1 MKENINTRLNELRGQ
16 MKAAGISAVI
26 VPQADPHMSEYLSP
40 HWQARRMLSGFTGSA
55 GDLVVTLDA
64 ALLWTDSRYFLQAA
78 DQLEGTEIKLMK
90 DGLPETPSISQ
101 WLTSKLH
108 AGETVGINGMV
119 FSVIDKE
126 NLEMSL
132 NAHGIV
138 LNSDFDP
145 IDAVW
150 TDRPA
155 LPECKAFV
163 HDIKYAGKRARNKIA
178 AVLANVK
185 KQMAASTFISAL
197 DEIAWV
203 LNIRSNDVKYN
214 PVVTSFLYLSP
225 EENVLFIDDAKVD
238 AALAEYLK
246 AEGVKTAPYSSVKEY
261 LKSLAADAKVL
272 VDKSRTSAGI
282 VDVLGA
288 KAVKG
293 LSAIAMDKACKND
306 VQLEG
311 VRAAMHRDGIAMV
324 KSLCEIQDRVA
335 AGDKLTEM
343 DVAEI
348 LRKYRSAGELYFDE
362 SFGTIAGY
370 EAHGAIVHYEADENS
385 NSTLD
390 KKGLLLIDSGAQ
402 YLDGTTDI
410 TRTIAL
416 SDAPTAEEKRDFTLV
431 MKGHIALGS
440 AIFPQGTCGAQLD
453 ALARQ
458 FLWKEGLSYLH
469 GTGHGVGHFLNVHEG
484 PQSIRL
490 NYVPTPLTPGMIT
503 SNEPGLYKEN
513 VHGIRCENLVL
524 TVPAMTTEFGNFYK
538 FETLT
543 LCPFDLS
550 LFDTEIMTNQEIEW
564 VNEYHRH
571 VREALAPGLEGRPLE
586 WLNANTEPL
595 KLHTITL

>member
-225 EENVLFIDDAKVD
+225 EEKVLFIDDAKVD

-293 LSAIAMDKACKND
+293 SSAIAMDKACKND

>member
-1 MKENINTRLNELRGQ
+1 
-16 MKAAGISAVI
+16 
-26 VPQADPHMSEYLSP
+26 
-40 HWQARRMLSGFTGSA
+40 
-55 GDLVVTLDA
+55 
-64 ALLWTDSRYFLQAA
+64 
-78 DQLEGTEIKLMK
+78 
-90 DGLPETPSISQ
+90 
-101 WLTSKLH
+101 
-108 AGETVGINGMV
+108 
-119 FSVIDKE
+119 
-126 NLEMSL
+126 
-132 NAHGIV
+132 
-138 LNSDFDP
+138 
-145 IDAVW
+145 
-150 TDRPA
+150 
-155 LPECKAFV
+155 
-163 HDIKYAGKRARNKIA
+163 
-178 AVLANVK
+178 
-185 KQMAASTFISAL
+185 MAASTFISAL

-293 LSAIAMDKACKND
+293 ASAIAMDKACKND

-410 TRTIAL
+410 TRTIAM

-564 VNEYHRH
+564 VNEYHRQ

-586 WLNANTEPL
+586 WLYANTEPL

>member
-293 LSAIAMDKACKND
+293 SSAIAMDKACKND